1 MRRTITAGRRR
12 RPSPSPSGGR
22 DRAEAP
28 RREVGHYGGSSGGG
42 DMGGGTYSGGGRGL
56 PFFGGKS
63 KLSIIMTVVALA
75 IIFGIQ
81 YCGGLDFS
89 DNGMTTLPTESGN
102 SQITDLP
109 AAGGF
114 VSNYPDTSI
123 IHGGTEPDQTWLVM
137 LYQDADDK
145 ILEKDICLDTNEAE
159 KAGSSSRVRIVSQ
172 LDRYSGGYTGDGDW
186 TGTKRFLISRDDN
199 LSQLGSQQVAEPG
212 EVNMSD
218 GKTLVDFA
226 TWAIKTYPSD
236 KYVLILSDHGMGWPG
251 GWSDA
256 NPKGT
261 GDPDIPLASLLGDE
275 LYLHEIDDALSLIRA
290 NTDLDK
296 FELIGMDA
304 CLMGQLE
311 VFTTLEPH
319 ARYAVASEE
328 VEPALGWAYTSFL
341 QALNQNPDMNGAELC
356 QLVVKSYIED
366 DQSIL
371 DSSARGNFLSQ
382 GSPFG
387 GLFGPSGG
395 TNPAQMAREIGR
407 SSTLGAVDLSQI
419 GLLNESLNGL
429 VFALQEADQRAIA
442 SSRTYS
448 QSFTSIFG
456 SDVSPS
462 FIDLGNF
469 LEIVKQ
475 KAGNT
480 RINQAVDAVLA
491 AIDKTVIAEKH
502 GVQKPGATGI
512 AIYFPN
518 SELYRNAAAGAESYT
533 AIAGRFAKQSLWDD
547 FLAYHYTGNQF
558 SQTDT
563 QAVVPPTGSIRA
575 PAAGGITIS
584 PVAASSSEAA
594 PGQPVTLSADIS
606 GENIGYI
613 YLFVGFYDRQANS
626 IFVADQDYLESPE
639 TRQVNGVYYPDWGEG
654 DFTLQ
659 FTWEPVVFAISNGTT
674 SIPALFK
681 PESYGRSFEEA
692 VYVVDGIYTY
702 SDGDEQRAARLYFV
716 NGVLRQVFG
725 FTGEREA
732 SAPREITPSAGD
744 TFTVLETWLDLDQS
758 GEVLDT
764 ASQQG
769 STLTFGS
776 EMFTWETFDAAV
788 GEYAVGFVVEDL
800 DGNQQQAMTRINVK

>member
-1 MRRTITAGRRR
+1 
-12 RPSPSPSGGR
+12 
-22 DRAEAP
+22 
-28 RREVGHYGGSSGGG
+28 
-42 DMGGGTYSGGGRGL
+42 
-56 PFFGGKS
+56 
-63 KLSIIMTVVALA
+63 
-75 IIFGIQ
+75 
-81 YCGGLDFS
+81 
-89 DNGMTTLPTESGN
+89 
-102 SQITDLP
+102 
-109 AAGGF
+109 
-114 VSNYPDTSI
+114 
-123 IHGGTEPDQTWLVM
+123 
-137 LYQDADDK
+137 
-145 ILEKDICLDTNEAE
+145 
-159 KAGSSSRVRIVSQ
+159 
-172 LDRYSGGYTGDGDW
+172 
-186 TGTKRFLISRDDN
+186 
-199 LSQLGSQQVAEPG
+199 AEPG

-261 GDPDIPLASLLGDE
+261 GDPGIPLASLLGDE
-275 LYLHEIDDALSLIRA
+275 LYLHEIDDALSRVRA
-290 NTDLDK
+290 NTGLDK

-341 QALNQNPDMNGAELC
+341 QELNQNPDMNGAELC

-371 DSSARGNFLSQ
+371 DSSARGDFLSQ

-442 SSRTYS
+442 SSRTYA

-681 PESYGRSFEEA
+681 PESYGRSFEET

-702 SDGDEQRAARLYFV
+702 GDGDEQRAARLYFV

-725 FTGEREA
+725 FTGESEA
-732 SAPREITPSAGD
+732 GAPREITPSAGD

-776 EMFTWETFDAAV
+776 GMFTWETFDAAV

-800 DGNQQQAMTRINVK
+800 DGNQQQAITRINVK